1 MVEDLDPVGSLDFWP
16 AGSGTLDP
24 DPTCNNGFNSESDP
38 DKIISD
44 TLPLLHL
51 RTLNNAIRTRNT
63 YPG

>member
-24 DPTCNNGFNSESDP
+24 DPTCNNGFKSEPDP
-38 DKIISD
+38 EKIISN

-51 RTLNNAIRTRNT
+51 RT
-63 YPG
+63 